1 MLEELTTEVAK
12 LHLDELTAKVA
23 KLHEELQTYKAKPT
37 KAGSKRIRL
46 LLGYIKKN
54 TAFYRAHMVNLDKA
68 SQ

>member
-23 KLHEELQTYKAKPT
+23 KLHEELQTYKTKPT

-54 TAFYRAHMVNLDKA
+54 TAFYRAHMISLDKA

>member
-1 MLEELTTEVAK
+1 MLE
-12 LHLDELTAKVA
+12 ELTAKVA
-23 KLHEELQTYKAKPT
+23 KLHEELQTYKTKPT

-54 TAFYRAHMVNLDKA
+54 TAFYRAHMISLDKA